1 MEKVIQSGGLASMTR
16 IASTLIFLLLSI
28 PSIAHADRYETTNL
42 FRHKAWSVEIT
53 HDQLDDDFWCNAE
66 TKNRNGQYFSIT
78 AYDNGNLGLFIFDN
92 RWALRKRDIEFR
104 IDVDY
109 SRWNVRGKAE
119 DNYVSTFLDNPE
131 TSIKFMTELAEGSAV
146 SVYNSDGQ
154 RLASYSLSGSS
165 ASLRKLMECWGRIK
179 KSDPFGDNVNQTDQ
193 QSDPF

>member
-1 MEKVIQSGGLASMTR
+1 MKHYLR
-16 IASTLIFLLLSI
+16 ISLVFLISW
-28 PSIAHADRYETTNL
+28 PSILLADRYETTNL

-53 HDQLDDDFWCNAE
+53 HDQLDNDFWCNAE
-66 TKNRNGQYFSIT
+66 TRNRNGQYFSIT
-78 AYDNGNLGLFIFDN
+78 AYDNGNIGLFIFDE

-109 SRWNVRGKAE
+109 SRWNVRGQAS
-119 DNYVSTFLDNPE
+119 NSSVSTFLSNPDS
-131 TSIKFMTELAEGSAV
+131 SIKFLTELAEGSAI
-146 SVYNSDGQ
+146 SIYNAADQ

-179 KSDPFGDNVNQTDQ
+179 KTDPFGDTSSPPDQ